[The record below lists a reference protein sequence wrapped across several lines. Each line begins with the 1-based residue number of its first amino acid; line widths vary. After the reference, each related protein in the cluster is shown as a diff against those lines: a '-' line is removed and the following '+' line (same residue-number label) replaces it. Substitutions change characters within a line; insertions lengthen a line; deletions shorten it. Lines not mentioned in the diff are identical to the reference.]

1 MSNDPVESCKNA
13 VDEIWRVVRNF
24 HVALG
29 LPTAEAPQLL
39 GAERAE
45 DRSKWMREE
54 LQEFESAASIAQQA
68 DAMVDL
74 IYLAFGTLVEL
85 GVPPGRVFILV
96 HAANLG
102 KRWPDGT
109 SLLDVEGKVLKP
121 PTWSSPNPGIET
133 YVRELFCPPLP

>member
-1 MSNDPVESCKNA
+1 MSIDPIASCKNA
-13 VDEIWRVVRNF
+13 VDEVWRVVRNF

-39 GAERAE
+39 AAERTGE
-45 DRSKWMREE
+45 RSKWMREE

-74 IYLAFGTLVEL
+74 IYLAVGTLVEL
-85 GVPPGRVFILV
+85 GVPPGRVFELV
-96 HAANLG
+96 HAANMG

-109 SLLDVEGKVLKP
+109 SRLDGEGKVLKP
-121 PTWSSPNPGIET
+121 PTWSSPDPGIET
-133 YVRELFCPPLP
+133 YVRELSCPPPP